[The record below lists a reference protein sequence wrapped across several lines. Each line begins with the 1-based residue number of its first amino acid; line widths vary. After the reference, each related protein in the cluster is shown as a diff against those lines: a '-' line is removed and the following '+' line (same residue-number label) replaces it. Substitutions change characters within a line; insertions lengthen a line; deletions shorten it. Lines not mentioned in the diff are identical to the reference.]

1 MYKASKRSKE
11 NLKGVDERLVLL
23 VGYALA
29 ISKVDFVVVE
39 GLRSTERQKQLYRE
53 KKSKCDGVTNISKHQ
68 EGKAIDVYYVGWK
81 NSGVPDD
88 ERWKKL
94 IETFKLAGKNLNL
107 KLNFGYDWGWDNP
120 HIELRE
126 HRR

>member
-53 KKSKCDGVTNISKHQ
+53 KKSKCDGVTNYH
-68 EGKAIDVYYVGWK
+68 
-81 NSGVPDD
+81 
-88 ERWKKL
+88 L
-94 IETFKLAGKNLNL
+94 
-107 KLNFGYDWGWDNP
+107 
-120 HIELRE
+120 
-126 HRR
+126 

>member
-53 KKSKCDGVTNISKHQ
+53 KKSKCDGVTKISKHQ

-81 NSGVPDD
+81 NSDSPDD

-107 KLNFGYDWGWDNP
+107 KLNFGYDWNWDNP
-120 HIELRE
+120 HIELK
-126 HRR
+126 

>member
-39 GLRSTERQKQLYRE
+39 GLRSTERQKKLYRE

-68 EGKAIDVYYVGWK
+68 KGKAIDVYYVGWK
-81 NSGVPDD
+81 NSDSPDD

-107 KLNFGYDWGWDNP
+107 KLNFGYDWNWDNP
-120 HIELRE
+120 HIELR
-126 HRR
+126 

>member
-39 GLRSTERQKQLYRE
+39 GLSCSRRIEKDRKTETIIQRKE
-53 KKSKCDGVTNISKHQ
+53 K
-68 EGKAIDVYYVGWK
+68 
-81 NSGVPDD
+81 
-88 ERWKKL
+88 
-94 IETFKLAGKNLNL
+94 
-107 KLNFGYDWGWDNP
+107 
-120 HIELRE
+120 
-126 HRR
+126 

>member
-11 NLKGVDERLVLL
+11 NVKGVDERLVLL

-68 EGKAIDVYYVGWK
+68 EGKAIDIYYVGWK
-81 NSGVPDD
+81 NSDSPDD

-94 IETFKLAGKNLNL
+94 IEIFKLAGKNLNL
-107 KLNFGYDWGWDNP
+107 KLNFGYDWNWDNP
-120 HIELRE
+120 HIELR
-126 HRR
+126 

>member
-39 GLRSTERQKQLYRE
+39 GLRSTERQKKCIE
-53 KKSKCDGVTNISKHQ
+53 KRKVNVMG
-68 EGKAIDVYYVGWK
+68 
-81 NSGVPDD
+81 
-88 ERWKKL
+88 
-94 IETFKLAGKNLNL
+94 
-107 KLNFGYDWGWDNP
+107 
-120 HIELRE
+120 
-126 HRR
+126 

>member
-11 NLKGVDERLVLL
+11 NLKGVDNRLVLL

-39 GLRSTERQKQLYRE
+39 GLRSIERQKKLYRE

-81 NSGVPDD
+81 NSDSPDD

-107 KLNFGYDWGWDNP
+107 KLNFGYDWNWDNP
-120 HIELRE
+120 HIELR
-126 HRR
+126 

>member
-11 NLKGVDERLVLL
+11 NLKGVDSRLVLL

-68 EGKAIDVYYVGWK
+68 EGKAIDVYYVG
-81 NSGVPDD
+81 
-88 ERWKKL
+88 
-94 IETFKLAGKNLNL
+94 
-107 KLNFGYDWGWDNP
+107 
-120 HIELRE
+120 
-126 HRR
+126 

>member
-1 MYKASKRSKE
+1 MYKVSKRSKE
-11 NLKGVDERLVLL
+11 NLKGVDCRLVLL

-39 GLRSTERQKQLYRE
+39 GLRSTERQKKLYRE

-81 NSGVPDD
+81 NSDSPDD
-88 ERWKKL
+88 ERWRKL
-94 IETFKLAGKNLNL
+94 ISTFKFAGKKLNL
-107 KLNFGYDWGWDNP
+107 KLNFGYDWNWDNP
-120 HIELRE
+120 HIELK
-126 HRR
+126 

>member
-53 KKSKCDGVTNISKHQ
+53 KKSKCDSVTNISKHQ

-81 NSGVPDD
+81 NTDSSKD

-94 IETFKLAGKNLNL
+94 IETFKLAGKKLGL
-107 KLNFGYDWGWDNP
+107 KLTFGYDWGWDNP
-120 HIELRE
+120 HIELR
-126 HRR
+126 

>member
-81 NSGVPDD
+81 NTDSPDD
-88 ERWKKL
+88 ERWWQL
-94 IETFKLAGKNLNL
+94 IASFKVAGFMLGIDL
-107 KLNFGYDWGWDNP
+107 EFGYYWGWDNP
-120 HIELRE
+120 HIELKE
-126 HRR
+126 

>member
-1 MYKASKRSKE
+1 MYKASKRGKE
-11 NLKGVDERLVLL
+11 NLKGIDERLVLL

-39 GLRSTERQKQLYRE
+39 GLRSTERQKKLYRE

-81 NSGVPDD
+81 NSDSPDD

-94 IETFKLAGKNLNL
+94 IEIFKLAGKKLGL
-107 KLNFGYDWGWDNP
+107 KLTFGYDWGWDNP
-120 HIELRE
+120 HIELR
-126 HRR
+126 

>member
-11 NLKGVDERLVLL
+11 NLKGVDSRLVLL

-39 GLRSTERQKQLYRE
+39 GLRSTERQKKLYRE

-81 NSGVPDD
+81 NSDSPDD

-94 IETFKLAGKNLNL
+94 IEIFKLAGKNLNL
-107 KLNFGYDWGWDNP
+107 KLNFGYDWNWDNP
-120 HIELRE
+120 HIELR
-126 HRR
+126 

>member
-11 NLKGVDERLVLL
+11 NVKGIDERLVLL

-81 NSGVPDD
+81 NSDSPDD

-94 IETFKLAGKNLNL
+94 IEIFKLARKNLNL
-107 KLNFGYDWGWDNP
+107 KLNFGYDWNWDNP
-120 HIELRE
+120 HIELR
-126 HRR
+126 

>member
-11 NLKGVDERLVLL
+11 NLKGIDERLVLL

-68 EGKAIDVYYVGWK
+68 KGKAIDVYYVGWK
-81 NSGVPDD
+81 NSDSPDD
-88 ERWKKL
+88 ESWKKL
-94 IETFKLAGKNLNL
+94 IEIFKLAGKKLGL
-107 KLNFGYDWGWDNP
+107 KLTFGYDWGWDNP
-120 HIELRE
+120 HIELK
-126 HRR
+126 

>member
-11 NLKGVDERLVLL
+11 NLKGVDNRLVLL

-39 GLRSTERQKQLYRE
+39 GLRSIERQKKLYRE

-81 NSGVPDD
+81 NTDSSKD

-94 IETFKLAGKNLNL
+94 IETFKLAGKKLGL
-107 KLNFGYDWGWDNP
+107 KLTFGYDWGWDNP
-120 HIELRE
+120 HIELR
-126 HRR
+126 

>member
-11 NLKGVDERLVLL
+11 NLKGIDERLILL

-39 GLRSTERQKQLYRE
+39 GLRSTERQKKLYRE
-53 KKSKCDGVTNISKHQ
+53 KKSKCDGITNISKHQ

-81 NSGVPDD
+81 NSDSPDD

-94 IETFKLAGKNLNL
+94 IETLKLAGKKLGL
-107 KLNFGYDWGWDNP
+107 KLTFGYDWGWDNP
-120 HIELRE
+120 HIELK
-126 HRR
+126 

>member
-11 NLKGVDERLVLL
+11 NLKGIDERLVLL

-39 GLRSTERQKQLYRE
+39 GLRSTERQKKLYRE

-68 EGKAIDVYYVGWK
+68 KGKAIDIYYAGWK
-81 NSGVPDD
+81 NSDSPDD

-107 KLNFGYDWGWDNP
+107 KLNFGYDWNWDNP
-120 HIELRE
+120 HIELR
-126 HRR
+126 

>member
-39 GLRSTERQKQLYRE
+39 GLRSTERQKKLYRE

-68 EGKAIDVYYVGWK
+68 KGKAIDIYYAGWK
-81 NSGVPDD
+81 NSDSPDD

-94 IETFKLAGKNLNL
+94 IETFKLAGKKLGL
-107 KLNFGYDWGWDNP
+107 KLTFGYDWGWDNP
-120 HIELRE
+120 HIELR
-126 HRR
+126 

>member
-11 NLKGVDERLVLL
+11 NVKGIDERLVLL

-81 NSGVPDD
+81 NTDSSKDD
-88 ERWKKL
+88 RWKKL
-94 IETFKLAGKNLNL
+94 IETFKLAGKKLGL
-107 KLNFGYDWGWDNP
+107 KLTFGYDWGWDNP
-120 HIELRE
+120 HIELR
-126 HRR
+126 